1 MSGHNKWSKIKH
13 KKAATDAK
21 KSKIFGKMVRLI
33 QVAAKNCGGDVNSPE
48 LRAAIEKAK
57 SVSMPKDNID
67 KAIKKASEGGADLQ
81 PVLFEVYGPGG
92 VGMLVTALTDN
103 NNRTSA
109 EIKHI
114 LSKQGGSLGSPG
126 SVAWN
131 FTKDME
137 TGDWNPNTPMEI
149 DEKTGEKLENLIDS
163 IEDQDDV
170 QEIFVNAA

>member
-13 KKAATDAK
+13 KKAATDAAR
-21 KSKIFGKMVRLI
+21 SKVFGKIVRLI
-33 QVAAKNCGGDVNSPE
+33 QVAAKNCDGDVNSPE

-57 SVSMPKDNID
+57 EVSMPKENID
-67 KAIKKASEGGADLQ
+67 KAIKKASDGGADLQ
-81 PVLFEVYGPGG
+81 PVMFEAYGPAG
-92 VGMLVTALTDN
+92 VGMLITALTDN

-137 TGDWNPNTPMEI
+137 TGDWNPNTTMEI
-149 DEKTGEKLENLIDS
+149 DEATGEKLERLLEV
-163 IEDQDDV
+163 IEEQDDV
-170 QEIFVNAA
+170 QEVFVNAA